1 MMNEQNVNP
10 GGQEMQQ
17 QDNPNTGQNYQSQQQ
32 APYQAPAQPLRKSAS
47 MATWLS
53 LMPGMGQVYVGYYQ
67 KGFSYLAT
75 VAVVI
80 AMLNLGLPNAMNAML
95 GIFLGFFWIFN
106 MIDANRRAN
115 HFNRAMSGM
124 ATDALPDEFELP
136 SKLGSVPAG
145 VVLVIVGVLIVL
157 DLNFNVSLA
166 WLENWWP
173 LILVGFGG
181 WLIVKG
187 RQEAKK

>member
-1 MMNEQNVNP
+1 MMSEQTINS

-17 QDNPNTGQNYQSQQQ
+17 QQNANTGQDYQIPQQPLHQGPSQI
-32 APYQAPAQPLRKSAS
+32 LRKSTAL
-47 MATWLS
+47 ATWFS

-80 AMLNLGLPNAMNAML
+80 ALLNLNLADALNAML

-115 HFNRAMSGM
+115 HFNRAMNGLT
-124 ATDALPDEFELP
+124 AETLPDEFETP
-136 SKLGSVPAG
+136 GKMGSVPLG
-145 VVLVIVGVLIVL
+145 IILVIVGVLVIL
-157 DLNFNVSLA
+157 DLNFDVSLA

-173 LILVGFGG
+173 LLLVGFGG
-181 WLIVKG
+181 WLIFKG
-187 RQEAKK
+187 RQGAK